1 MQAEGSNISSRTDLT
16 ITVKVLSKLN
26 FDIYLL
32 PFIYQCCVGTEA
44 EAGSS
49 LVIP

>member
-1 MQAEGSNISSRTDLT
+1 MQAEGSNNSSRADLT

-32 PFIYQCCVGTEA
+32 PFIYQCSVVLELKLKLA
-44 EAGSS
+44 V
-49 LVIP
+49 LL